1 MTKKTTSRCR
11 MALLMAVYTF
21 LLALGAALPVAASY
35 GRAIQGRASQGH
47 IQGGAHQRR
56 ESTDATSEDQAQP
69 EAPRARRAAL
79 ASPPSLC
86 VEADPCGVSDAEPAL
101 ASTDTRGS

>member
-69 EAPRARRAAL
+69 EAPRERRAAL
-79 ASPPSLC
+79 TDGAALC
-86 VEADPCGVSDAEPAL
+86 VEVAPCGAPTAVDVPR
-101 ASTDTRGS
+101 TDDPVGS